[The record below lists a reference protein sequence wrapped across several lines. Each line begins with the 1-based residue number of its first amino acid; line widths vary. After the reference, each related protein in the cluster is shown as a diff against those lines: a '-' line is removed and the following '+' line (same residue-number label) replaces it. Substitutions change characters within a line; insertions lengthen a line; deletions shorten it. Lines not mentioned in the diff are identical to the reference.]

1 MVTIE
6 AASDSFSSEM
16 ARWVP
21 TNGGESPG
29 VVFLH
34 RGVGAGDAGIVDQ
47 HIQPAD
53 FLDDISEQGA

>member
-1 MVTIE
+1 LT
-6 AASDSFSSEM
+6 
-16 ARWVP
+16 P